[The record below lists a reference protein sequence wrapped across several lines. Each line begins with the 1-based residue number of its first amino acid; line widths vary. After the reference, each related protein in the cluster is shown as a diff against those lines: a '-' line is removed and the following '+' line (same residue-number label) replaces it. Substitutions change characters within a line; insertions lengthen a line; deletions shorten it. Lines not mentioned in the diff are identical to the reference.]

1 MQSALDKEH
10 IVTFTLHSRA
20 LLIEMLGT
28 FLLCYFSL
36 MVPNN
41 IGAGSSIS
49 YSVYSV
55 GLIALS
61 LAYGYAHLI
70 GKHIS
75 GGHYNPAVTMAMVFT
90 GKMPLLAGSIYIFF
104 QFLGGALGGFLTG
117 YIYNIDLKSKLLTGQ
132 EFFYVRTSVLDIHF
146 YQALIVEIVGTLML
160 ILVYLRTLETKQE
173 DTAVCAVAIGLTQ
186 LFVSTG
192 AWLFSGWGN
201 NPARMFGITF
211 FANTVTNTDF
221 WVYYLGPFVAA
232 ILAWYFE
239 RYLLADSHGE
249 FSSDLKKVS
258 GWFTGGKKDTAPQE
272 SAPALP
278 IVTHEE
284 PKRAEA
290 SPIPIRLGEDPETQ
304 PAN

>member
-249 FSSDLKKVS
+249 FSSDL
-258 GWFTGGKKDTAPQE
+258 
-272 SAPALP
+272 
-278 IVTHEE
+278 
-284 PKRAEA
+284 
-290 SPIPIRLGEDPETQ
+290 
-304 PAN
+304 